1 MYVPLAVAVA
11 AGLIGAAAVFRQC
24 RLRRLLARERAARRL
39 TEGALHRDVDAFRR
53 RVEVLT
59 ARQEPAFGVLAEA
72 DLVLDQALAAH
83 GARPT
88 STDSDDLE
96 GGPA

>member
-11 AGLIGAAAVFRQC
+11 AGLVFVAAVCRQ
-24 RLRRLLARERAARRL
+24 RRLLRLLCRERAARRL
-39 TEGALHRDVDAFRR
+39 TEGALHRDVAAFRR

-83 GARPT
+83 GARPYPA
-88 STDSDDLE
+88 DSDDLE

>member
-11 AGLIGAAAVFRQC
+11 AGLVVVAAVYRQE
-24 RLRRLLARERAARRL
+24 RLRRVLSRERAARRL

-59 ARQEPAFGVLAEA
+59 ARQEPACGVLAEA
-72 DLVLDQALAAH
+72 DLVLDQALAAAH
-83 GARPT
+83 GGRPT
-88 STDSDDLE
+88 DFDDLE